1 MSNATTNITLLYPPS
16 VNSYWRSIGRG
27 RVIISSKGR
36 LYRQS
41 VIQDVSDLD
50 LPILQGRLKVT
61 IQAWMPDKRRRDLD
75 NITKALLDAL
85 AHAMVYQDDEQIDDL
100 RIMRMGIEKPG
111 RVEIEIEEIDGT
123 VRKT

>member
-1 MSNATTNITLLYPPS
+1 MSNTAAKVILLYPPS

-36 LYRQS
+36 LYRES

-61 IQAWMPDKRRRDLD
+61 IQAWMPDKRRRDVD

-100 RIMRMGIEKPG
+100 RIIRMGIEKPG

-123 VRKT
+123 IRLS

>member
-1 MSNATTNITLLYPPS
+1 MSNTTTNITLLYPPS

-36 LYRQS
+36 LYRQA

-50 LPILQGRLKVT
+50 LPVLQGRLKVT
-61 IQAWMPDKRRRDLD
+61 IQAWMPDKRRRDVD

-85 AHAMVYQDDEQIDDL
+85 THALVYQDDEQIDDL
-100 RIMRMGIEKPG
+100 RIIRMGIEKPG
-111 RVEIEIEEIDGT
+111 RVEIEIEEIDGSIRT
-123 VRKT
+123 T